1 MPWIRVGS
9 PPHAR
14 GIQAEAEPLVINT
27 GDHPRM
33 RGEYM
38 CGAINELTF
47 VGSPPHARGIRHSC
61 STRSLWTG
69 ITPACAGNTELEAL
83 RDLDARDHP
92 RMRGEYSFGGYMIN
106 PKEGSPPHARGIQ
119 QSHSIEPINLGITP
133 ASAGNTLQCFLPQ
146 QPGRDHPRMRGEYVC
161 FLSSAHAVEGSPPH
175 ARGIQPFHKFCI
187 YNLGITPACAGNTSM
202 RSTQTW

>member
-1 MPWIRVGS
+1 MGGEYYVLPTLVTLTLGS

-14 GIQAEAEPLVINT
+14 GILDNKPNSYLRMGITPACAGNT
-27 GDHPRM
+27 HKGDKEKWKSRDHPRM

-92 RMRGEYSFGGYMIN
+92 RMRGEYLDSN
-106 PKEGSPPHARGIQ
+106 AK
-119 QSHSIEPINLGITP
+119 T
-133 ASAGNTLQCFLPQ
+133 
-146 QPGRDHPRMRGEYVC
+146 
-161 FLSSAHAVEGSPPH
+161 
-175 ARGIQPFHKFCI
+175 
-187 YNLGITPACAGNTSM
+187 
-202 RSTQTW
+202 